1 MYSITCDS
9 APRTQGPFSQGTSAA
24 RYVFVSSQLPVD
36 KEDIAHVDEAV
47 SEQTNRCIDNVA
59 AVLSQLDLTLSDI
72 SKVTIQLADIKDL
85 ETVYSVCEKRFERP
99 RPACSAFQVAALPL
113 GAKVSIEAI
122 ACR

>member
-9 APRTQGPFSQGTSAA
+9 TPRTQGPFSQGTSAA

-36 KEDIAHVDEAV
+36 KNGVSHVGESVGAQA
-47 SEQTNRCIDNVA
+47 ELCIDNVS
-59 AVLSQLDLTLSDI
+59 AVLAQLGLTLSEV
-72 SKVTIQLADIKDL
+72 SKVTIHLASIEDL
-85 ETVYSVCEKRFERP
+85 DAVYTVCEKRFERP
-99 RPACSAFQVAALPL
+99 RPACSVFQVAALPL

>member
-36 KEDIAHVDEAV
+36 KDGVCHNDDAIER
-47 SEQTNRCIDNVA
+47 QTERCIDNVA
-59 AVLSQLDLTLSDI
+59 AVLAQLDLTLSDV
-72 SKVTIQLADIKDL
+72 SKVTIHLASIEDL
-85 ETVYSVCEKRFERP
+85 DAVYTVCEKRFERP
-99 RPACSAFQVAALPL
+99 RPACSVFQVAALPL

>member
-9 APRTQGPFSQGTSAA
+9 APRTQGPFSQGTSTA

-36 KEDIAHVDEAV
+36 KDGVSHVGESVGAQA
-47 SEQTNRCIDNVA
+47 ELCIDNVS
-59 AVLSQLDLTLSDI
+59 AVLAQLGLTLSEV
-72 SKVTIQLADIKDL
+72 SKVTIHLASIEDL
-85 ETVYSVCEKRFERP
+85 DAVYTVCEKRFERP
-99 RPACSAFQVAALPL
+99 RPACSVFQVAALPL

>member
-36 KEDIAHVDEAV
+36 KNGVCHNDDAIER
-47 SEQTNRCIDNVA
+47 QTERCIDNVA
-59 AVLSQLDLTLSDI
+59 AVLAQLDLTLSEV
-72 SKVTIQLADIKDL
+72 SKVTIHLASIEDL
-85 ETVYSVCEKRFERP
+85 DAVYTVCEKRFERP
-99 RPACSAFQVAALPL
+99 RPACSVFQVAALPL

>member
-36 KEDIAHVDEAV
+36 KDGICHTDDAV
-47 SEQTNRCIDNVA
+47 ERQTERCIDNVA
-59 AVLSQLDLTLSDI
+59 AVLAQLDLTLSEV
-72 SKVTIQLADIKDL
+72 SKVTIHLASIEDL
-85 ETVYSVCEKRFERP
+85 DAVYTVCEKRFERP
-99 RPACSAFQVAALPL
+99 KPACSVFQVAALPL

>member
-36 KEDIAHVDEAV
+36 KDDVCHNDDAIE
-47 SEQTNRCIDNVA
+47 SQTERCIDNVA
-59 AVLSQLDLTLSDI
+59 AVLAQLDLTLSDV
-72 SKVTIQLADIKDL
+72 SKVTIYLASIEDL
-85 ETVYSVCEKRFERP
+85 DAVYTVCEKRFERP
-99 RPACSAFQVAALPL
+99 RPACSVFQVAALPL

>member
-36 KEDIAHVDEAV
+36 KDGICHTDDAV
-47 SEQTNRCIDNVA
+47 ERQTELCIDNVA
-59 AVLSQLDLTLSDI
+59 AVLAQLGLTLSEV
-72 SKVTIQLADIKDL
+72 SKVTIHLASIEDL
-85 ETVYSVCEKRFERP
+85 DAVYTVCEKRFERP
-99 RPACSAFQVAALPL
+99 RPACSVFQVAALPL

>member
-36 KEDIAHVDEAV
+36 KDGICHTDDAV
-47 SEQTNRCIDNVA
+47 ERQTERCIDNVT
-59 AVLSQLDLTLSDI
+59 AVLALLDLTLSEV
-72 SKVTIQLADIKDL
+72 SKVTIHLASIEDL
-85 ETVYSVCEKRFERP
+85 DAVYTVCEKRFERP
-99 RPACSAFQVAALPL
+99 RPACSVFQVAALPL

>member
-36 KEDIAHVDEAV
+36 KDCVCHADEAI
-47 SEQTNRCIDNVA
+47 ECQTERCIDNVA
-59 AVLSQLDLTLSDI
+59 AVLSQLDLTLSEV
-72 SKVTIQLADIKDL
+72 SKVTIQLASIEDL
-85 ETVYSVCEKRFERP
+85 DTVYSVCEKRFERP
-99 RPACSAFQVAALPL
+99 RPACSIFQVAALPL
-113 GAKVSIEAI
+113 GAKVAIEAI

>member
-36 KEDIAHVDEAV
+36 KNGICHNDDAIER
-47 SEQTNRCIDNVA
+47 QTERCIDNVA
-59 AVLSQLDLTLSDI
+59 AVLAQLDLTLPDV
-72 SKVTIQLADIKDL
+72 SKVTIYLASIEDL
-85 ETVYSVCEKRFERP
+85 DAVYTVCEKRFERP
-99 RPACSAFQVAALPL
+99 RPACSVFQVAALPL

>member
-36 KEDIAHVDEAV
+36 KEGVCHAGEAI
-47 SEQTNRCIDNVA
+47 ECQTERCIDNVA
-59 AVLSQLDLTLSDI
+59 AVLSQLDLTLSEV
-72 SKVTIQLADIKDL
+72 SKVTIQLASIEDL
-85 ETVYSVCEKRFERP
+85 DAVYSVCEKRFERP
-99 RPACSAFQVAALPL
+99 RPACSVFQVAALPL
-113 GAKVSIEAI
+113 AAKVSIEAI

>member
-36 KEDIAHVDEAV
+36 KNGVCHNDDAIER
-47 SEQTNRCIDNVA
+47 QTERCIDNVA
-59 AVLSQLDLTLSDI
+59 AVLAQLDLTLSDV
-72 SKVTIQLADIKDL
+72 SKVTIYLASIEDL
-85 ETVYSVCEKRFERP
+85 DAVYTVCEKRFERP
-99 RPACSAFQVAALPL
+99 RPACSVFQVAALPL

>member
-36 KEDIAHVDEAV
+36 EDGV
-47 SEQTNRCIDNVA
+47 SHTGETVGSQAERCIDNVA
-59 AVLSQLDLTLSDI
+59 SVLSQLDLTLSEVC
-72 SKVTIQLADIKDL
+72 KVTIQLASIEDL
-85 ETVYSVCEKRFERP
+85 DAVYSVCEKRFERP
-99 RPACSAFQVAALPL
+99 RPACSVFQVAALPL

>member
-36 KEDIAHVDEAV
+36 KEGVCHAGEVIEC
-47 SEQTNRCIDNVA
+47 QTERCIDNVS
-59 AVLSQLDLTLSDI
+59 AVLSQLDLTLSEV
-72 SKVTIQLADIKDL
+72 SKVTIQLANIEDL
-85 ETVYSVCEKRFERP
+85 DAVYSVCEKRFERP
-99 RPACSAFQVAALPL
+99 RPACSVFQVAALPL
-113 GAKVSIEAI
+113 GAKVSIGAI

>member
-36 KEDIAHVDEAV
+36 KDGVCHNDDAIER
-47 SEQTNRCIDNVA
+47 QTERCIDNVA
-59 AVLSQLDLTLSDI
+59 AVLAQLDLTLSDV
-72 SKVTIQLADIKDL
+72 SKVTIYLASIEDL
-85 ETVYSVCEKRFERP
+85 DAVYTVCEKRFERP
-99 RPACSAFQVAALPL
+99 RPACSVFQVAALPL

>member
-36 KEDIAHVDEAV
+36 KDGICHTDDAV
-47 SEQTNRCIDNVA
+47 ERQTERCIDNVT
-59 AVLSQLDLTLSDI
+59 AVLAQLDLTLSEV
-72 SKVTIQLADIKDL
+72 SKVTIHLASIEDFDA
-85 ETVYSVCEKRFERP
+85 VYTVCEKRFERP
-99 RPACSAFQVAALPL
+99 RPACSVFQVAALPL

>member
-24 RYVFVSSQLPVD
+24 RYIFVSSQLPVD
-36 KEDIAHVDEAV
+36 KDGVCHTEDAV
-47 SEQTNRCIDNVA
+47 ERQTERCIDNVS
-59 AVLSQLDLTLSDI
+59 AVLAQLDLTLSEV
-72 SKVTIQLADIKDL
+72 SKVTIHLVSIEDL
-85 ETVYSVCEKRFERP
+85 DAVYTVCEKRFERP
-99 RPACSAFQVAALPL
+99 RPACSVFQVAALPL

>member
-36 KEDIAHVDEAV
+36 KDGICHTDDAV
-47 SEQTNRCIDNVA
+47 ERQTERCIDNVT
-59 AVLSQLDLTLSDI
+59 AVLAQLDLTLSEV
-72 SKVTIQLADIKDL
+72 SKVTIHLASIEDL
-85 ETVYSVCEKRFERP
+85 DAVYTVCEKRFERP
-99 RPACSAFQVAALPL
+99 RPACSVFQVAALPL
-113 GAKVSIEAI
+113 GARVSIEAI

>member
-9 APRTQGPFSQGTSAA
+9 APRTQDPFSQGTSAA

-36 KEDIAHVDEAV
+36 KDGVCHNDDAIER
-47 SEQTNRCIDNVA
+47 QTKRCIDNVA
-59 AVLSQLDLTLSDI
+59 AVLAQLDLTLSDV
-72 SKVTIQLADIKDL
+72 SKVTIYLASIEDL
-85 ETVYSVCEKRFERP
+85 DAVYTVCEKRFERP
-99 RPACSAFQVAALPL
+99 RPACSVFQVAALPL

>member
-1 MYSITCDS
+1 MYSITCDF

-36 KEDIAHVDEAV
+36 KDGVSHVGESVGAQA
-47 SEQTNRCIDNVA
+47 ELCIDNVS
-59 AVLSQLDLTLSDI
+59 AVLAQLDLTLSEV
-72 SKVTIQLADIKDL
+72 SKVTIHLASIEDL
-85 ETVYSVCEKRFERP
+85 DAVNNVCEKRFEKP
-99 RPACSAFQVAALPL
+99 RPACSVFQVAALPL

>member
-9 APRTQGPFSQGTSAA
+9 APRTQGPFSQGTNAA

-36 KEDIAHVDEAV
+36 KDGVSHVGESVDAQAEL
-47 SEQTNRCIDNVA
+47 CIDNVS
-59 AVLSQLDLTLSDI
+59 AVLAQLDLTLSEV
-72 SKVTIQLADIKDL
+72 SKVTIQLASIEDL
-85 ETVYSVCEKRFERP
+85 DAVYSVCEKRFERP
-99 RPACSAFQVAALPL
+99 RPACSVFQVAALPL

>member
-9 APRTQGPFSQGTSAA
+9 APRTQDPFSQGTSAA

-36 KEDIAHVDEAV
+36 KDGVSHVGESVDAQAEL
-47 SEQTNRCIDNVA
+47 CIDNVSS
-59 AVLSQLDLTLSDI
+59 VLAQLDLTLSEV
-72 SKVTIQLADIKDL
+72 SKVTIHLASIEDL
-85 ETVYSVCEKRFERP
+85 DTVNTVCEKRFERP
-99 RPACSAFQVAALPL
+99 RPACSVFQVAALPL

>member
-36 KEDIAHVDEAV
+36 KDCVCHADEAI
-47 SEQTNRCIDNVA
+47 ECQTERCIDNVA
-59 AVLSQLDLTLSDI
+59 AVLSQLDLTLSEV
-72 SKVTIQLADIKDL
+72 SKVTIHLASIEDL
-85 ETVYSVCEKRFERP
+85 DAVYTVCEKRFERP
-99 RPACSAFQVAALPL
+99 RPACSVFQVAALPL

>member
-24 RYVFVSSQLPVD
+24 RYVFISSQLPVD
-36 KEDIAHVDEAV
+36 KDGICHNDDAIER
-47 SEQTNRCIDNVA
+47 QTERCIDNVA
-59 AVLSQLDLTLSDI
+59 AVLAQLDLTLSDV
-72 SKVTIQLADIKDL
+72 SKVTIQLASIEDL
-85 ETVYSVCEKRFERP
+85 DAVYTVCEKRFERP
-99 RPACSAFQVAALPL
+99 RPACSVFQVAALPL